1 MTQLPELTNPAVLVI
16 DMHKGS
22 TDEPGTVHV
31 PGARSIVGTLAGLLD
46 HARGASVPVIYVI
59 HQLRPD
65 GLDGQNP
72 FWMSATNIAEL
83 YPNVAEQVTGSHW
96 AQPTDGLE
104 PHDGDIVVPKKRYG
118 AFSGNNLAFLLANLG
133 VETLILTGVETEIC
147 ILATAFGA
155 FNDDYRVVVVSDA
168 TAGLEDDCAQASLK
182 IIAREVGWVATAADV
197 ADALP
202 ATAVPD
208 S

>member
-1 MTQLPELTNPAVLVI
+1 MTQPPVLTNPAVLVI

-31 PGARSIVGTLAGLLD
+31 PGARSIVPALAGLLD
-46 HARGASVPVIYVI
+46 HAREASVPVIHII

-83 YPNVAEQVTGSHW
+83 YPNVREQVTGSHW
-96 AQPTDGLE
+96 TEPTDGLE

-133 VETLILTGVETEIC
+133 VETLVLTGVETEIC
-147 ILATAFGA
+147 VLATAFHA
-155 FNDDYRVVVVSDA
+155 FNEDYGVVVVSDA
-168 TAGLEDDCAQASLK
+168 TKGLDDDCAQAALT
-182 IIAREVGWVATAADV
+182 IIAREVGWVATAAEV
-197 ADALP
+197 ADALSA
-202 ATAVPD
+202 ATAPG